1 MWAHYAD
8 RKERYGDYLRH
19 LHLDRPVGLERFG
32 EKTPTFDD
40 WKAVPDPNSMLIRR
54 SFGYRIKLAPIQMIT
69 LYNAV
74 ANGGRMIA
82 PVLIRETRRNGRLEE
97 RFRTHTLVDRICSEA
112 TLRKVQACLEAV
124 CTRGTGAPY
133 FRDTTRY
140 RAAGK
145 TGTAQYADDKI
156 GYRDGYYIGSMVA
169 YFPAHNPRYTVLTT
183 IHTKRQAGK
192 SYYGGPLSG
201 PVVKK
206 VVTYLYNREHDWDLS
221 PENSG
226 EKHYPRRIKGG
237 DIAQIRRI
245 ADKFS
250 PRTSFED
257 RKGWGTVRIDSLS
270 NVTISTLAQD
280 DQTMPNVVG
289 MGLKDA
295 LFLLESRGLR
305 VSFSGRG
312 SVRYQSIAPGTRIS
326 RGGAVTITLK

>member
-1 MWAHYAD
+1 MIEILQGAARYVQGPGALSRMAQDLRGLGLSAAVFPVEYAAGDAQIAAYAD
-8 RKERYGDYLRH
+8 AARGAGLCIAEVGAWSNPLSEIPEQRQAALEKCKGQLRLAEELGARCCVNIAGAFRGARWDGFHRANYTQEAFEATVRSIQEIIDSVKPQKTYYCMEAMEGMTPGTPQQYLDLLR
-19 LHLDRPVGLERFG
+19 
-32 EKTPTFDD
+32 
-40 WKAVPDPNSMLIRR
+40 A
-54 SFGYRIKLAPIQMIT
+54 
-69 LYNAV
+69 
-74 ANGGRMIA
+74 
-82 PVLIRETRRNGRLEE
+82 
-97 RFRTHTLVDRICSEA
+97 VDREA
-112 TLRKVQACLEAV
+112 FAV
-124 CTRGTGAPY
+124 HIDITNWVYSP
-133 FRDTTRY
+133 
-140 RAAGK
+140 K
-145 TGTAQYADDKI
+145 
-156 GYRDGYYIGSMVA
+156 
-169 YFPAHNPRYTVLTT
+169 
-183 IHTKRQAGK
+183 
-192 SYYGGPLSG
+192 
-201 PVVKK
+201 
-206 VVTYLYNREHDWDLS
+206 TYLYNREHDWDLS

-226 EKHYPRRIKGG
+226 EKPYPRRIKGG

-312 SVRYQSIAPGTRIS
+312 SVQYQSIAPGTRIS